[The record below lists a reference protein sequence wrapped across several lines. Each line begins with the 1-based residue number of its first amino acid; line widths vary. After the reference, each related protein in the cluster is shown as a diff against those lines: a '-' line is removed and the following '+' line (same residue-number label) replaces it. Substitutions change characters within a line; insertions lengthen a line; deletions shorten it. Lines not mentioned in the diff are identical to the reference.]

1 MHLFRLNAHQ
11 NVMDFSRLLISKD
24 VKRAMHP
31 VCCPPTT
38 DRISI
43 FMDAANERREK
54 FNKYCNQ
61 TESIE
66 RPKATC
72 NGMNMV
78 NP

>member
-1 MHLFRLNAHQ
+1 
-11 NVMDFSRLLISKD
+11 
-24 VKRAMHP
+24 MHP
-31 VCCPPTT
+31 MCCPPTT